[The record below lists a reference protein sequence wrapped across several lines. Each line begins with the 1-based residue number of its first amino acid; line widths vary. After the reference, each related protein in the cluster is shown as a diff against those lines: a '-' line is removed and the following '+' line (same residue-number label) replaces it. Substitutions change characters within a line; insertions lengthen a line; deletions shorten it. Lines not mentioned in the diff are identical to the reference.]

1 MSDMSEVDVLVIGAG
16 ISGIFAAKFWLD
28 IHPDSRLIIL
38 DRDSCIG
45 GTWNSRRGY
54 DSFWIQFTIGTAEF
68 SDQAMPRPPDEDVYL
83 EFFKAKHTTKYL
95 NDYVDSHSYGGQTLR
110 DRVKLS
116 IEVQSVLKIQSGWT
130 VVSKERESPL
140 QHTFKTAR
148 LIVASGCTSIPNMP
162 SLPGKDGFLG
172 QVLHQDGFGSS
183 NVLTSP
189 DVKNITVLGAGKSSG
204 DMVYEA
210 VKAGKTVS
218 WILKAT
224 DTTGPGFFL
233 SPKGVGP
240 YKNAFEIGMTR
251 LAATFTPS
259 FMNGAN
265 WWTSLLHSSKFGS
278 KIMAGFWDS
287 INTTARAEAD
297 FQRSSLQN
305 FDKLAPHS
313 PIFWQNCT
321 GGLLNHQ
328 DFFDTIADNVRI
340 YFGDVD
346 CLEKDVLCLQ
356 SGEKIPTDALLCG
369 TGWQPSVQFFS
380 EEQCRQFGLPHL
392 VAHEPPKERS
402 HWTALEADAD
412 AKVLATFPQLANP
425 PPICLKPTPKTPYRL
440 YRHIVPLSESG
451 DASKD
456 RSIVFIGQVVVG
468 NYFPVVECQSMWAT
482 AYFDGKLDLPGVE
495 EQEKDVALSTMWC
508 RRRYLSSGRQG
519 NTMTFELVGYT
530 DVLLK
535 DMGLRTHRKGWF
547 KDIFS
552 SVWARDFRSLKAE
565 FMKKYGYNETEN

>member
-1 MSDMSEVDVLVIGAG
+1 MRLTFLSLEQVRWRHLLSHPSWNPSTNSHVEPG

-45 GTWNSRRGY
+45 GTWNSRKSTRVLSLIFSFTYFLSAVGRGY

-313 PIFWQNCT
+313 P
-321 GGLLNHQ
+321 
-328 DFFDTIADNVRI
+328 
-340 YFGDVD
+340 
-346 CLEKDVLCLQ
+346 
-356 SGEKIPTDALLCG
+356 
-369 TGWQPSVQFFS
+369 
-380 EEQCRQFGLPHL
+380 
-392 VAHEPPKERS
+392 
-402 HWTALEADAD
+402 
-412 AKVLATFPQLANP
+412 
-425 PPICLKPTPKTPYRL
+425 
-440 YRHIVPLSESG
+440 
-451 DASKD
+451 
-456 RSIVFIGQVVVG
+456 
-468 NYFPVVECQSMWAT
+468 
-482 AYFDGKLDLPGVE
+482 
-495 EQEKDVALSTMWC
+495 
-508 RRRYLSSGRQG
+508 
-519 NTMTFELVGYT
+519 
-530 DVLLK
+530 
-535 DMGLRTHRKGWF
+535 
-547 KDIFS
+547 
-552 SVWARDFRSLKAE
+552 
-565 FMKKYGYNETEN
+565 